1 MALGLDDHAGANDTS
16 AMTLDVLRLPLT
28 LDPLIAEAKRKA
40 RRRRRLMAAALL
52 VVGVSAAMFALR
64 ASAGPASSTPSTL
77 GQLQR
82 SLPASA
88 STGCTAG
95 SRPASGQ
102 LPPDTNGDG
111 KISDSGSER
120 IPTLVAAVGSNGVA
134 GYVRVNDVFCT
145 PAPVSPAAALAA
157 QGKPKVTPV
166 YASNGTTI
174 VGSLTITP
182 SP

>member
-1 MALGLDDHAGANDTS
+1 
-16 AMTLDVLRLPLT
+16 MTLHVLRVPLA
-28 LDPLIAEAKRKA
+28 LESLIAEAKRKA
-40 RRRRRLMAAALL
+40 RRRRLLMATALL
-52 VVGVSAAMFALR
+52 VVGVSAAVFALR
-64 ASAGPASSTPSTL
+64 ASAGPGAPTPSTL

-95 SRPASGQ
+95 PRPAIGQ
-102 LPPDTNGDG
+102 FPSDTNHDQ

-120 IPTLVAAVGSNGVA
+120 IPALVAAVASNGVA

-157 QGKPKVTPV
+157 QGEPQVIPV
-166 YASNGTTI
+166 YAANGATI
-174 VGSLTITP
+174 VGDLTTT